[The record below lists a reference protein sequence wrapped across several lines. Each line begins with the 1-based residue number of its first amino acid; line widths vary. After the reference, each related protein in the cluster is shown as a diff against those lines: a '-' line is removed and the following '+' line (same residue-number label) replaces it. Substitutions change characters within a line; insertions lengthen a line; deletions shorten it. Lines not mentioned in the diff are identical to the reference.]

1 MNYKCLFCDKE
12 ARILR
17 QKANKYCSNKCQLNF
32 QSEQKLKNWLKTGVI
47 ENKCLQ
53 TPHWLK
59 RYILDRQDGKCAE
72 CGIKDWNG
80 KELVLD
86 LEHKDGNSENN
97 KEENLCCLC
106 PNCHS
111 QTPTYKAKNK
121 GSGRT
126 HRRKQ

>member
-1 MNYKCLFCDKE
+1 MKYKCLHCRSECVTDKF
-12 ARILR
+12 RKL
-17 QKANKYCSNKCQLNF
+17 NKYCSNRCQIDF
-32 QSEQKLKNWLKTGVI
+32 QISEKIKSWLETGTINRVGTAPWLK
-47 ENKCLQ
+47 K
-53 TPHWLK
+53 
-59 RYILDRQDGKCAE
+59 YILDKQDGKCAE

-97 KEENLCCLC
+97 REENLCCLC

-121 GSGRT
+121 GNGRT
-126 HRRKQ
+126 HRRK

>member
-1 MNYKCLFCDKE
+1 MSCQVDSKYKKKIDNWKNTGTFIRVGT
-12 ARILR
+12 APW
-17 QKANKYCSNKCQLNF
+17 
-32 QSEQKLKNWLKTGVI
+32 LKN
-47 ENKCLQ
+47 
-53 TPHWLK
+53 
-59 RYILDRQDGKCAE
+59 YILDRQDGKCAE

-97 KEENLCCLC
+97 KENNLCCLC

-121 GSGRT
+121 GNGRT
-126 HRRKQ
+126 HRRK

>member
-1 MNYKCLFCDKE
+1 MKYKCHHCEKE
-12 ARILR
+12 
-17 QKANKYCSNKCQLNF
+17 KSGKGSKYCSIRCQVDYQN
-32 QSEQKLKNWLKTGVI
+32 QLKIDNWKRTGLVIRVGTPVWLK
-47 ENKCLQ
+47 K
-53 TPHWLK
+53 
-59 RYILDRQDGKCAE
+59 YILDKQDGKCAE

-97 KEENLCCLC
+97 REENLCCLC

-121 GSGRT
+121 GNGRT
-126 HRRKQ
+126 HRRK